1 MRTAI
6 RALVWLLLVL
16 WLGGVMFFPVTAW
29 AAFSTVADTHIAGT
43 VVAKCLRVLHYEGL
57 CAGTLI
63 IVLLLAG
70 WRARAYSKLVAA
82 PIVLVLI
89 MLGFTAFSQFS
100 IIPRMEG
107 YRIAAGGSVDAVPEN
122 NPDRVAFNRLHHTSV
137 LVEEGVMLAGVLAV
151 ATLALPVCDP
161 RQRPSAAL

>member
-29 AAFSTVADTHIAGT
+29 AAFGTIADTHVAGT

-57 CAGTLI
+57 LAGILI
-63 IVLLLAG
+63 IVLLITG
-70 WRARAYSKLVAA
+70 WRLRAFSRIVAA
-82 PIVLVLI
+82 PIVLVLA
-89 MLGFTAFSQFS
+89 MLALTGFSQFW
-100 IIPRMEG
+100 IIPKMEG

-122 NPDRVAFNRLHHTSV
+122 NPNRVAFNRLHHTSV
-137 LVEEGVMLAGVLAV
+137 LVEEGVMLGGILTVIL
-151 ATLALPVCDP
+151 LALPSSEWRTP
-161 RQRPSAAL
+161 RL